1 MLTDFLEQEIKEDCV
16 IYWTRG
22 GNSSSDRPVQ
32 CMGVVTRITEAGSVF
47 AKVHKTTGYRLVD
60 EVRVGR
66 PDSILVINE
75 DTAKMVLFDYVKNA

>member
-1 MLTDFLEQEIKEDCV
+1 MLSDFIDQEIKEGCV

-22 GNSSSDRPVQ
+22 GNSAARPVQ

-47 AKVHKTTGYRLVD
+47 AKVHKTTGYRILD

-66 PDSILVINE
+66 PDSILVINSE
-75 DTAKMVLFDYVKNA
+75 TSKLVLFDYVKNS